1 MRKGLVRAGLGRAG
15 PGRDGGRGQDAQARA
30 AIGETV
36 AVLRRYVV
44 QETFGPLKGIL
55 RTLAYGLAGSLLLGV
70 GSVVLLL
77 ALLRALQTETASAF
91 AGSWS
96 FAPFLISALAALA
109 AAAGAT
115 VLGLRGAHRTRAVG
129 SAVEGDVPAAGG
141 RAVAVAPGGEPS

>member
-1 MRKGLVRAGLGRAG
+1 M
-15 PGRDGGRGQDAQARA
+15 
-30 AIGETV
+30 T
-36 AVLRRYVV
+36 VLRRYVV

-55 RTLAYGLAGSLLLGV
+55 RTLAYGLAGSLLLGI

-109 AAAGAT
+109 AAAGAA
-115 VLGLRGAHRTRAVG
+115 VLGLRGARRSRAVG
-129 SAVEGDVPAAGG
+129 RTVAGDRPAA
-141 RAVAVAPGGEPS
+141 VVPGGQPS